1 MSWPEWRNWL
11 TRWTQNPLSFGTCG
25 FESRLGHHL
34 IITSLS
40 KVAAGTDIVGRLTD
54 GHRIADVNT
63 QAIDLRPM
71 AWTLDRYLTRA
82 LIFAQLTN

>member
-1 MSWPEWRNWL
+1 
-11 TRWTQNPLSFGTCG
+11 
-25 FESRLGHHL
+25 L